1 MLLLPSRLAAPALL
15 ADATFAIHDLF
26 PSLRSR
32 CRACRA
38 RCRRSWCLRP
48 ALPSGSLAPFTTP
61 HSFDGQVQSL
71 PGALPAQLVRPG
83 EGKVT
88 WILDADAAAGIAA
101 EKWEE
106 PAKTDFPRS
115 NV

>member
-1 MLLLPSRLAAPALL
+1 MQSLPCAQPAQLVRLA
-15 ADATFAIHDLF
+15 
-26 PSLRSR
+26 
-32 CRACRA
+32 
-38 RCRRSWCLRP
+38 
-48 ALPSGSLAPFTTP
+48 LPLGCLAPFTSSP
-61 HSFDGQVQSL
+61 FIDGQVQSL

>member
-1 MLLLPSRLAAPALL
+1 M
-15 ADATFAIHDLF
+15 
-26 PSLRSR
+26 
-32 CRACRA
+32 
-38 RCRRSWCLRP
+38 
-48 ALPSGSLAPFTTP
+48 
-61 HSFDGQVQSL
+61 QSL

>member
-1 MLLLPSRLAAPALL
+1 MGYSTDWRVQSVPGVLPAQ
-15 ADATFAIHDLF
+15 
-26 PSLRSR
+26 
-32 CRACRA
+32 
-38 RCRRSWCLRP
+38 LRP
-48 ALPSGSLAPFTTP
+48 SALPFGNLSPFTGSP
-61 HSFDGQVQSL
+61 FVDGQVQSL
-71 PGALPAQLVRPG
+71 PGALPAQLVRP
-83 EGKVT
+83 EQGKVT

>member
-1 MLLLPSRLAAPALL
+1 MV
-15 ADATFAIHDLF
+15 
-26 PSLRSR
+26 R
-32 CRACRA
+32 CRACCAHCWRDSCGR
-38 RCRRSWCLRP
+38 RCILR
-48 ALPSGSLAPFTTP
+48 LSFFSNSPFIG
-61 HSFDGQVQSL
+61 GQVQSL